1 MTDQLLDGRYQIVE
15 VIESGEFGSTS
26 LAKDTRRPGE
36 SLCFV
41 KHLRLFAEDP
51 QLVNLARRR
60 FQQEAQVLER
70 LSQHDQ
76 IPQLLA
82 YFEENQEFY
91 LVESYVCGHSL
102 NDEILPGQP
111 LPEER
116 VIAIVKEV
124 LEILGYVHG
133 QGVIHRDIKPGN
145 LIRRDSD
152 GKLML
157 LDFGAVK
164 EISFSQNNN
173 PPTGRIG
180 TMEYMPVEQFECD
193 PHLNSDIYALGTIAI
208 QALTGLPPY
217 ELRKLREN
225 HHGNPGELVWRHLAI
240 VSSEFG
246 DIVDRMVEADYRRR
260 YQSAEA
266 VLADLEKIGQ
276 RWLRDR
282 TPANLQKLETYRDEV
297 KRCAD
302 HRGDISVVGQ
312 QILEELRQN
321 LELTEE
327 EAEAVE
333 DEILNPYRKYRQKGE
348 RYERALAAAVQQ
360 QYPFSEETRSEL
372 DRLQQMLGI
381 SDEDVALIESHILP
395 RTWLDGISAW
405 LGIDRRRKRSRLPA
419 KPASG
424 SRPPVYFWFVLAAI
438 SLAIAILAFVFY
450 EYQKWRQGQVARER
464 QERLEG
470 EQVRQIGGLLAA
482 ENYEECIARAKA
494 VPKSS
499 SQYVEAQDLLR
510 QCQGVVYWKNASA
523 TALADHTAAVES
535 VSVSPDG
542 RTVASASRDNTIKLW
557 NLETGEVAET
567 LLGDTSA
574 ILAVDFSSDGTE
586 LASGTEFW
594 RVLEWNLQTGEL
606 YSPLE
611 HAGPIFAVEISP
623 NNKAIATGSAD
634 TTVRVWDRKTGQI
647 LYNDLAHT
655 DTVYS
660 VAFSPNGR
668 WLASGS
674 ADRTVN
680 VVDLE
685 MSQLRYQL
693 RGHEGA
699 VRSVA
704 ITPDGK
710 QVVSGSADNTI
721 KLWNLRS
728 GEEVRTLTGHRGEV
742 LAVAVSADGRQIA
755 SGSRDRTVKIW
766 DVQTGELLNTLTD
779 ATAPVNSLQF
789 AIDGQTL
796 VGGDEDGTVWIWRR

>member
-1 MTDQLLDGRYQIVE
+1 MIDQLLDGRYQIVE

-26 LAKDTRRPGE
+26 LARDTRRPGE
-36 SLCFV
+36 SFCFV

-91 LVESYVCGHSL
+91 LVESYVSGHSL
-102 NDEILPGQP
+102 NDEILPGRP

-116 VIAIVKEV
+116 VVAIVKEV
-124 LEILGYVHG
+124 LEILSYVHG

-208 QALTGLPPY
+208 QALTGLPAY

-225 HHGNPGELVWRHLAI
+225 NHGDPGELVWRHLAI
-240 VSSEFG
+240 VSSEVG
-246 DIVDRMVEADYRRR
+246 DIVDRMVEADYRQR

-266 VLADLEKIGQ
+266 VLADLEKIGE

-282 TPANLQKLETYRDEV
+282 TPATRQKLETYRDEV

-302 HRGDISVVGQ
+302 HRGDISVVGR
-312 QILEELRQN
+312 QILEELRLN

-327 EAEAVE
+327 EVETVE

-360 QYPFSEETRSEL
+360 QYPFSEETRGEL

-405 LGIDRRRKRSRLPA
+405 LGSDRRRPPARVAA

-424 SRPPVYFWFVLAAI
+424 FRPPVYFWVVLAAI

-450 EYQKWRQGQVARER
+450 EYQKWRQDQVARER
-464 QERLEG
+464 QERLDG

-482 ENYEECIARAKA
+482 ENYGECIARAKA

-499 SQYVEAQDLLR
+499 ARYVEAQELLR
-510 QCQGVVYWKNASA
+510 QCQGVAYWKNASA
-523 TALADHTAAVES
+523 KVLADHAAAVES
-535 VSVSPDG
+535 VSISPDG
-542 RTVASASRDNTIKLW
+542 RTIASGSRDNTIKLW

-623 NNKAIATGSAD
+623 DNKAIATGSAD
-634 TTVRVWDRKTGQI
+634 TTVRVWDRKTGGI
-647 LYNDLAHT
+647 IYNDLAHT
-655 DTVYS
+655 DAVYS

-721 KLWNLRS
+721 KIWNLRS

-742 LAVAVSADGRQIA
+742 LAVAVSPDGRQMA
-755 SGSRDRTVKIW
+755 SGGRDRTVKIW

-779 ATAPVNSLQF
+779 ATAAVNSVQF

-796 VGGDEDGTVWIWRR
+796 VAGDEDGKVWIWRR